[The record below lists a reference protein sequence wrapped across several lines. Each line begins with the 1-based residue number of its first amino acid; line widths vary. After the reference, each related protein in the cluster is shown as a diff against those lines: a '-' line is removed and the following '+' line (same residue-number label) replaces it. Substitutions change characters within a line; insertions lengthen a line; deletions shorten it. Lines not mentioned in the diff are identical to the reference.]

1 MILSQVPI
9 VENEEDENF
18 SDSGSIEDGW
28 TFLHEASK
36 YGNLD
41 IAHFM
46 LTETDIDP
54 NMVSRGAIIDGSR
67 KTELWTPLQIAW
79 QLGYYKIVAIL
90 LADSR
95 TIYNFTTREDS
106 LTPKL
111 LAKKMIKKQN
121 LDEESKSIASSIDL
135 GVNYIKWV
143 ELLDDAKHFKVNK
156 VSLYFH

>member
-9 VENEEDENF
+9 AENEDDENC

-28 TFLHEASK
+28 TFLHEAAK

-54 NMVSRGAIIDGSR
+54 NMVSRGWINDESR

-79 QLGYYKIVAIL
+79 YLGYYKIVAIL

-111 LAKKMIKKQN
+111 ISKKMIKMKN
-121 LDEESKSIASSIDL
+121 IEEESKTTKSSTDS

-143 ELLDDAKHFKVNK
+143 ELLDDAKHFKLNK
-156 VSLYFH
+156 VSFK

>member
-67 KTELWTPLQIAW
+67 KTELWTPLQIA
-79 QLGYYKIVAIL
+79 
-90 LADSR
+90 
-95 TIYNFTTREDS
+95 
-106 LTPKL
+106 
-111 LAKKMIKKQN
+111 
-121 LDEESKSIASSIDL
+121 
-135 GVNYIKWV
+135 
-143 ELLDDAKHFKVNK
+143 
-156 VSLYFH
+156 